1 MREGAGEEA
10 AEKVEIFD
18 GVRAVLK
25 LDQVILLNII
35 MCIKYIYEDDELKEE
50 ATVRNFRIV
59 QTEGTR

>member
-1 MREGAGEEA
+1 MREGAGKKA

-18 GVRAVLK
+18 EVRAVLK

-59 QTEGTR
+59 QT

>member
-1 MREGAGEEA
+1 MREGAGEKA

-18 GVRAVLK
+18 EVRAVWK

-59 QTEGTR
+59 QT